1 MRVTRK
7 QLRRIIMEELGRT
20 LSESRHRPVPRR
32 RGAPAEPAAS
42 FKAGTATAEML
53 EELPPSS
60 KQVSTHSIEGGT
72 LHYVGPGFQELTR
85 RIFQRSGVPFTGA
98 ESNDDN
104 KWWFYG
110 FEE

>member
-1 MRVTRK
+1 MKLTRR
-7 QLRRIIMEELGRT
+7 QLRRIINEELSRT
-20 LSESRHRPVPRR
+20 LSER
-32 RGAPAEPAAS
+32 RGGRRDASSESAPS

-53 EELPPSS
+53 EELPASPAE
-60 KQVSTHSIEGGT
+60 VSTHSIEGGT
-72 LHYVGPGFQELTR
+72 LHYVGPGFQELTK
-85 RIFQRSGVPFTGA
+85 RIFQGSGVPFTGA

>member
-1 MRVTRK
+1 MRVTRN
-7 QLRRIIMEELGRT
+7 QLRQIIKEELGRT
-20 LSESRHRPVPRR
+20 LSERRGGR

-53 EELPPSS
+53 EELPSS
-60 KQVSTHSIEGGT
+60 PNQVSTRSIEGGT
-72 LHYVGPGFQELTR
+72 LHYVGPGIQELTR
-85 RIFQRSGVPFTGA
+85 RIFQGSGVTFTGA